1 MLRRDA
7 PGVCPPAGLRMRR
20 AMRDLPPAPSANAGP
35 PRVARP
41 VVTRHKRRRVHPYSR
56 SVTHLSHSETVGD
69 AARGAPHR
77 SPPQPTSV
85 APACWAGVR
94 VVAGCPAP
102 RWYETC
108 GERGP
113 GARGVLCV
121 RHACCSFVG
130 RTRRL
135 DARRDHTG
143 PGHRIRKETDDATE
157 RHHDAWG
164 GSHRA

>member
-1 MLRRDA
+1 MTACLA
-7 PGVCPPAGLRMRR
+7 PMRR
-20 AMRDLPPAPSANAGP
+20 GMGDIPPSPTANAGP
-35 PRVARP
+35 PLVLCP
-41 VVTRHKRRRVHPYSR
+41 VVTRHERRRCHPYSR

-77 SPPQPTSV
+77 SHPQHTSV
-85 APACWAGVR
+85 APACCAGVR
-94 VVAGCPAP
+94 VVAGRPDL

-108 GERGP
+108 GETGS

-143 PGHRIRKETDDATE
+143 PGHRMKKETDDATE
-157 RHHDAWG
+157 RPHDAWG